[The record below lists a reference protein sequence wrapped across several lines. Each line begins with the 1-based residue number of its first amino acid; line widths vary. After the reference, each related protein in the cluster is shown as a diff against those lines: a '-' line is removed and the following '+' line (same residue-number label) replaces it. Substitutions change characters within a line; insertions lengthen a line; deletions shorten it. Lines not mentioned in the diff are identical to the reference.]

1 MTDFSR
7 SYASLPSWLPLL
19 IVGSALCLLMALG
32 VWSIAGAFNAYF
44 WRDAG
49 LSLSVLVV
57 AGVLLWKAA
66 VPSESSA
73 AHQASPAMSQTVAYL
88 ATLCGLLLVVVIIWL
103 QVTSGSMPGAL
114 TSSVGTV
121 AMLAAA
127 AAQGQRLSF
136 LARWDTRRLGLR
148 EVNAIL
154 LLSVAAYLL
163 LLPAEPTTQ
172 PLWLFSALA
181 TGVSLFAGQAAL
193 QMLRRPGV
201 AVVVF
206 AAGLFYQ
213 ALANFALAQTPAAV
227 AAKGEPPSAAAQFL
241 ALAPAAAMDAIYML
255 RLPDADA
262 RPTLWLA
269 MAAGIAVSFSAE
281 VFFLVQLSG
290 SASLASTA
298 IVRALMASAV
308 VGLWCGW
315 CGAQFGR
322 WRASGVL
329 GSA

>member
-1 MTDFSR
+1 MTDR
-7 SYASLPSWLPLL
+7 NRNRAPLPSWLPLL
-19 IVGSALCLLMALG
+19 ITGSALLLLMMLG
-32 VWSIAGAFNAYF
+32 VWSIVGGFNAYF

-57 AGVLLWKAA
+57 AGFLLWQAA
-66 VPSESSA
+66 LPAKSSA
-73 AHQASPAMSQTVAYL
+73 AQQANPAMSQTAVYL
-88 ATLCGLLLVVVIIWL
+88 VTLCGLLLVVVIVWL

-127 AAQGQRLSF
+127 AAQGQLLSP
-136 LARWDTRRLGLR
+136 LAHWDTRRLGLR

-163 LLPAEPTTQ
+163 LLPAAPATQ

-181 TGVSLFAGQAAL
+181 TGVALFAGQAAL

-201 AVVVF
+201 AVMVF
-206 AAGLFYQ
+206 AAVLFYQ
-213 ALANFALAQTPAAV
+213 ALANFALAQTGAAV
-227 AAKGEPPSAAAQFL
+227 APNGIAPSAAAQFL
-241 ALAPAAAMDAIYML
+241 ALAPAAAMDALYML

-262 RPTLWLA
+262 RRTLWLA
-269 MAAGIAVSFSAE
+269 MAAGIVVSGSAV
-281 VFFLVQLSG
+281 VFFMAQLSG
-290 SASLASTA
+290 SASFVSTEMFG
-298 IVRALMASAV
+298 ALVASAA

-315 CGAQFGR
+315 CGAHFGQ
-322 WRASGVL
+322 WRA
-329 GSA
+329 

>member
-121 AMLAAA
+121 AM
-127 AAQGQRLSF
+127 
-136 LARWDTRRLGLR
+136 RRLGLR

-201 AVVVF
+201 AVMVF
-206 AAGLFYQ
+206 AAVLFYQ
-213 ALANFALAQTPAAV
+213 ALANFALAQTAAAV
-227 AAKGEPPSAAAQFL
+227 AANGEAPSAAAQFL